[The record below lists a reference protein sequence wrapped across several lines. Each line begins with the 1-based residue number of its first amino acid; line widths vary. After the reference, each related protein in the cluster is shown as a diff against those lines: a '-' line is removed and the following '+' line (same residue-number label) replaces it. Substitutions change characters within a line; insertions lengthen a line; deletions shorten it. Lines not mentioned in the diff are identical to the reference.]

1 MLPVTDLER
10 LAQDLALPPLPATV
24 HFIGIGGIS
33 MSGLAQVLLLDGFK
47 VTGSD
52 ASDSAIVQG
61 LREKGVEIVIGHDD
75 PRLASQ
81 ADLVVSTLRAEL
93 HAATELAAARERGA
107 VIASRGQLL
116 GMMANPRREIAVAGT
131 HGKSTTSGMLA
142 IGLIGLDLDPGFAVG
157 AVLPGQGTNTARG
170 SGEFMVVEADE
181 FSRSFLWLKP
191 EVSIITAVSFDH
203 PDIYAD
209 QADYDGA
216 FLQFARN
223 TRPGGT
229 LVIAAD
235 DGGCSR
241 TVAAL
246 REDRGLQFAVVTFG
260 ESNEADW
267 RLSRVDDGWNFRS
280 PEGTDYPAN
289 LSVPGKHNAR
299 NAIAA
304 VAALHSVGFTP
315 REAIDAIEPF
325 TGVGRRFEHKGTV
338 GGVDV
343 VDDYAHHPEEIA
355 AAIAAARLQYPGR
368 RVMVVH
374 QPHTY
379 SRTRALLPE
388 FAESLNTADEVILL
402 EIYPSGETDSLGISH
417 HSVLEKV
424 TVSSHAAKGPEDA
437 GTLASSLTQ
446 PGDVIL
452 TLGAGD
458 ITKAGAVILQ
468 TLQANAAEVPSEVP
482 IIAKRKRAPIATVT
496 IPEAP
501 HLKVMR
507 DAAMSMYTTM
517 RAGGTADFVV
527 RAPTEAD
534 VVSAMRWAASEGLS
548 ATVIGGGSNLLVAD
562 AGIRGLVIVARTPG
576 ERADALLTTK
586 DLGHRVEVTVGAQAP
601 LSWVGRYCAEQGWAG
616 MDWGVGLP
624 GQVGGATVNNAGAH
638 GTELKDHL
646 TAIDLLLES
655 GEVQRVTRDWLEARY
670 RMTKIKESQRP
681 REWIVLRSVF
691 ELPKDDP
698 ARLVALADD
707 HAAFRKRTQ
716 PTGAC
721 SGSTFA
727 NPEGDFAGRLLE
739 AAGLKGF
746 SIGSM
751 QFSPKHAN
759 WVVNSGGGKASE
771 AWELILHAQETVM
784 ERYGVLLRPEVERV
798 GDW

>member
-1 MLPVTDLER
+1 MHLVTDLER
-10 LAQDLALPPLPATV
+10 LTQDLALPPLPATV

-33 MSGLAQVLLLDGFK
+33 MSGLAQVLLLDGYT

-52 ASDSAIVQG
+52 ASDSVIVQS
-61 LREKGVEIVIGHDD
+61 LREKGVEIVFGHDD
-75 PRLASQ
+75 PTLAGR

-93 HAATELAAARERGA
+93 HAATELAAARARGA
-107 VIASRGQLL
+107 IMASRGQLL
-116 GMMANPRREIAVAGT
+116 GMMANPRREIAVSGT

-142 IGLIGLDLDPGFAVG
+142 IGLIGLELDPGFAVG
-157 AVLPGQGTNTARG
+157 AVLPGLGTNTARG
-170 SGEFMVVEADE
+170 TGEFMVVEADE
-181 FSRSFLWLKP
+181 FSRSFLWLRP

-216 FLQFARN
+216 FLQFARS

-235 DGGCSR
+235 DAGCSR
-241 TVAAL
+241 VLAAL
-246 REDRGLQFAVVTFG
+246 REETALPFAIVTFG
-260 ESNEADW
+260 ETEDAGW
-267 RLSRVDDGWNFRS
+267 RLSRVDDGWIFRS
-280 PEGTDYPAN
+280 PEGTEYPAN

-325 TGVGRRFEHKGTV
+325 TGVGRRFEHKGAV
-338 GGVDV
+338 DGVDV

-355 AAIAAARLQYPGR
+355 AAIAAARLQYPDR

-379 SRTRALLPE
+379 SRTKSLLVE
-388 FAESLNTADEVILL
+388 FAESLNAADEVVLL
-402 EIYPSGETDSLGISH
+402 DIYPSGETDSLGITNQ
-417 HSVLEKV
+417 SVLDKV
-424 TVSSHAAKGPEDA
+424 TVPSHAAQGPEDA
-437 GTLASSLTQ
+437 GRLASSLAR

-458 ITKAGAVILQ
+458 ITKTGAVILSEL
-468 TLQANAAEVPSEVP
+468 TARASEAPATTPPAAR
-482 IIAKRKRAPIATVT
+482 RKRPPIATVT

-507 DAAMSMYTTM
+507 DESMSMFTTM
-517 RAGGTADFVV
+517 RTGGSADFVV
-527 RAPTEAD
+527 RTPTED
-534 VVSAMRWAASEGLS
+534 DIVSAMRWAASEGLPT
-548 ATVIGGGSNLLVAD
+548 TVIGGGSNLLVAD

-576 ERADALLTTK
+576 ERADALLTTV
-586 DLGHRVEVTVGAQAP
+586 DLGDRVEVTVGAQAP

-624 GQVGGATVNNAGAH
+624 GQIGGATVNNAGAH

-646 TAIDLLLES
+646 TGVDLLLTS
-655 GEVQRVTRDWLEARY
+655 GEVRRVSNDWLEARY
-670 RMTKIKESQRP
+670 RMTRIKESARP
-681 REWIVLRSVF
+681 REWIVVRSIF

-727 NPEGDFAGRLLE
+727 NPEGDYAGRLLE
-739 AAGLKGF
+739 EAGLKGF
-746 SIGSM
+746 TMGAM
-751 QFSPKHAN
+751 GFSPKHAN
-759 WVVNSGGGKASE
+759 WVVNAGGGTASE
-771 AWELILHAQETVM
+771 AWELIMHAQAVVN
-784 ERYGVLLRPEVERV
+784 ERYGITLRPEVERV
-798 GDW
+798 GEW

>member
-1 MLPVTDLER
+1 VTELER
-10 LAQDLALPPLPATV
+10 LAQELALPPLPATV

-33 MSGLAQVLLLDGFK
+33 MSGLAQVLLQDGYT

-52 ASDSAIVQG
+52 ASDSPIVQG

-75 PRLASQ
+75 PTLAGR

-93 HAATELAAARERGA
+93 HAAVELQAAREQGA
-107 VIASRGQLL
+107 ITASRGQLL

-131 HGKSTTSGMLA
+131 HGKSTTSGMLT
-142 IGLIGLDLDPGFAVG
+142 IGLIGLELDPGFAVG
-157 AVLPGQGTNTARG
+157 AVLPGLGTNTARG

-181 FSRSFLWLKP
+181 FSRSFLWLRP
-191 EVSIITAVSFDH
+191 EVSIVTAVSFDH

-216 FLQFARN
+216 FIQFARS

-235 DGGCSR
+235 DPGCSR
-241 TVAAL
+241 VVSSL
-246 REDRGLQFAVVTFG
+246 RESADLQFAIVTFG
-260 ESNEADW
+260 ESDDAGW
-267 RLSRVDDGWNFRS
+267 RLSRVGNGWIFRS
-280 PEGTDYPAN
+280 PEGTEYPAN

-325 TGVGRRFEHKGTV
+325 TGVGRRFEHKGAV

-368 RVMVVH
+368 RVVVVH

-379 SRTRALLPE
+379 SRTKSLLAE
-388 FAESLNTADEVILL
+388 FAQSLNAADEVVLL
-402 EIYPSGETDSLGISH
+402 EIYPSGETDTLGISH
-417 HSVLEKV
+417 QSVLEKV

-437 GTLASSLTQ
+437 GTLASSISR

-458 ITKAGAVILQ
+458 ITKTGAVILRELEAKA
-468 TLQANAAEVPSEVP
+468 TEPPVQAQVAPR
-482 IIAKRKRAPIATVT
+482 RKRVPIATVT

-507 DAAMSMYTTM
+507 DASMSMYTTM
-517 RAGGTADFVV
+517 RAGGNADFVV
-527 RAPTEAD
+527 RAPNED
-534 VVSAMRWAASEGLS
+534 DIVSAMRWAASEGMPV
-548 ATVIGGGSNLLVAD
+548 TVIGGGSNLLVAD

-576 ERADALLTTK
+576 ERADALLSMT
-586 DLGHRVEVTVGAQAP
+586 DMGDRVEVTVGAQAP

-624 GQVGGATVNNAGAH
+624 GQIGGATVNNAGAH

-646 TAIDLLLES
+646 VAIDLLLPS
-655 GEVQRVTRDWLEARY
+655 GEVQRVSNDWLEARY
-670 RMTKIKESQRP
+670 RMTRVKESARP
-681 REWIVLRSVF
+681 REWIVVRSVF
-691 ELPKDDP
+691 ELQKDDP
-698 ARLVALADD
+698 ARLIALADD

-739 AAGLKGF
+739 EAGLKGF
-746 SIGSM
+746 SMGAM

-759 WVVNSGGGKASE
+759 WVVNTGGGKASE
-771 AWELILHAQETVM
+771 AWELIMHAQETVQ
-784 ERYGVLLRPEVERV
+784 ERYGITLRPEVERV
-798 GDW
+798 GEW